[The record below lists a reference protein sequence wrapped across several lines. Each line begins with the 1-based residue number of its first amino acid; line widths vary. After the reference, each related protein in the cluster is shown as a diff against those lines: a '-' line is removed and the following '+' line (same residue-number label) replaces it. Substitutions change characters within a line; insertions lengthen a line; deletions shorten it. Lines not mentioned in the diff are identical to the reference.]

1 MRAVAIINAKAST
14 VLEMGPA
21 VVHDIAQGFRT
32 RGYDL
37 EVELLP
43 SENIEPALKSAAARP
58 DLDAVIV
65 GGGDGSLN
73 VAASLLS
80 GTGKALGVVPL
91 GTVNL
96 LARDLQI
103 PFDVIHAVD
112 ALSNAT
118 VETIDLAEVNG
129 VTFHSIAGLGFLAQ
143 MARERQRARKEVPFA
158 RWLAFALA
166 LWRALSRADRMA
178 LLIETDTGKITR
190 RCSAVLVTNNIYRES
205 EWTRRRMS
213 DGLLEVHMVSGWT
226 WWPLARAG
234 LDVMMGR
241 WRQSGRVESI
251 LGRELVITTRK
262 TRVPVSVDGEIVT
275 LSPPLHF
282 RVLPNALKVLRPIPA
297 NATAQSSPHESTS
310 EVWQNSA

>member
-1 MRAVAIINAKAST
+1 MQVAAPAHGTHARASKMPEGRDMGRRFIRISETFTTAKTTRVRRDVTSARSWSGNINAKAST

-129 VTFHSIAGLGFLAQ
+129 VTFHSIAGLGFLGW
-143 MARERQRARKEVPFA
+143 RRASKGA
-158 RWLAFALA
+158 AAA
-166 LWRALSRADRMA
+166 A
-178 LLIETDTGKITR
+178 
-190 RCSAVLVTNNIYRES
+190 
-205 EWTRRRMS
+205 
-213 DGLLEVHMVSGWT
+213 
-226 WWPLARAG
+226 
-234 LDVMMGR
+234 
-241 WRQSGRVESI
+241 
-251 LGRELVITTRK
+251 
-262 TRVPVSVDGEIVT
+262 
-275 LSPPLHF
+275 
-282 RVLPNALKVLRPIPA
+282 
-297 NATAQSSPHESTS
+297 
-310 EVWQNSA
+310 